1 MNLTAVTLRRVPSAA
16 CAMILLS
23 CLPPCLRAEDEAPQ
37 TEVAVQTAPVASA
50 TLRAYVTVYGVVEP
64 EPATAG
70 KPAAQFT
77 LTAPFAG
84 LVSELSAVEGARVEK
99 GARLFRLDARL
110 ADAAVAKARTRL
122 DYARKTLERQ
132 KKLSEIDGTSAK
144 LMEEATRQV
153 AEAEQELH
161 EAEAQRS
168 LLDVASPAGG
178 TVTRVL
184 VQAGQP
190 VEAGQPLV
198 TLLDTDRLVL
208 RASVPSREMAALKT
222 GQQAEVTPSAGG
234 QPVRASVTYLSP
246 EADAQTDTV
255 PLRITLPAGCGLR
268 PGQFAAARIVSE
280 ERPDRLAVP
289 RASVFTDRDGT
300 SAVSL
305 AKDGRS
311 KRVQV
316 RVGLSDGDLVEVSGE
331 GLEKGMTV
339 VTVGSYALP
348 DGTRLRIR
356 ETPVKEA
363 AQ

>member
-1 MNLTAVTLRRVPSAA
+1 MRRLPSAA
-16 CAMILLS
+16 CAIILLS
-23 CLPPCLRAEDEAPQ
+23 WLPTDLRSEDEAPQ
-37 TEVAVQTAPVASA
+37 TEVAVQTATIVCA

-77 LTAPFAG
+77 LTAPYAG
-84 LVSELSAVEGARVEK
+84 LVSEISAVEGARIEK
-99 GARLFRLDARL
+99 GACLFRLDARL
-110 ADAAVAKARTRL
+110 ADAAVSKARTRL
-122 DYARKTLERQ
+122 DFARKTLERQ

-144 LMEEATRQV
+144 LLEEAARQV
-153 AEAEQELH
+153 AESEQELH
-161 EAEAQRS
+161 EAEARRS
-168 LLDVASPAGG
+168 LLDVASPAAGM
-178 TVTRVL
+178 VTRVF

-208 RASVPSREMAALKT
+208 RASVPSREVAALKV
-222 GQQAEVTPSAGG
+222 GQQAEVSPSSDG
-234 QPVRASVTYLSP
+234 QPIRANVTYLSP

-255 PLRITLPAGCGLR
+255 PLRINLPAGCGLR
-268 PGQFAAARIVSE
+268 PGQFATARIVSE

-300 SAVSL
+300 SAISL
-305 AKDGRS
+305 EKDGRS

-316 RVGLSDGDLVEVSGE
+316 KVGLSDGDLVEVAAE

-356 ETPVKEA
+356 EASAKEV